1 MPLGRSDLD
10 PTVNY
15 YEVLDV
21 PFHATREE
29 ITRAYRRLIRS
40 CHPDRFLDAD
50 ERRKAEERAKL
61 LNAAY
66 TVLARPELRREYD
79 QLLRQRALA
88 DLLFQRYSGNVPG
101 WWSDPAVRPARAA
114 TLRAQQANGQAFL
127 QILVVTVIFVA
138 VLVLALVTSS
148 AALQALLLLFS

>member
-1 MPLGRSDLD
+1 MPLGRLDLD
-10 PTVNY
+10 PTINY

-29 ITRAYRRLIRS
+29 ITRSYRRLIRS

-50 ERRKAEERAKL
+50 ERRKAEEWAKL

-66 TVLARPELRREYD
+66 TVLVRPELRREYD

-88 DLLFQRYSGNVPG
+88 DLLFQRYTGNVPG
-101 WWSDPAVRPARAA
+101 WSGNPAIHPARAA
-114 TLRAQQANGQAFL
+114 TLRAQQPNGQAFL

-148 AALQALLLLFS
+148 AALQALLLLLS

>member
-1 MPLGRSDLD
+1 MPLGHSDFD

-29 ITRAYRRLIRS
+29 VTRAYRRLIRH

-50 ERRKAEERAKL
+50 DRRTAEERAKL

-79 QLLRQRALA
+79 QFLRQRALA
-88 DLLFQRYSGNVPG
+88 DLLFQRYTGNVPG
-101 WWSDPAVRPARAA
+101 WSGSAAVRSARAA
-114 TLRAQQANGQAFL
+114 TLAAHQASGQAFF

-138 VLVLALVTSS
+138 ILVLALVTSS
-148 AALQALLLLFS
+148 LALQALLLLLS

>member
-1 MPLGRSDLD
+1 M
-10 PTVNY
+10 
-15 YEVLDV
+15 
-21 PFHATREE
+21 
-29 ITRAYRRLIRS
+29 
-40 CHPDRFLDAD
+40 
-50 ERRKAEERAKL
+50 
-61 LNAAY
+61 
-66 TVLARPELRREYD
+66 
-79 QLLRQRALA
+79 
-88 DLLFQRYSGNVPG
+88 PG